1 MPKTLTDEQHQMIV
15 TALAQADYAF
25 YHGDRGCSEAAVRN
39 VAEALRMLG
48 EKTAAEEAEEEDD
61 DAEDDA

>member
-25 YHGDRGCSEAAVRN
+25 YHGDGGCAEAAVRN

-48 EKTAAEEAEEEDD
+48 EKTAEEEAEEED
-61 DAEDDA
+61 EE